1 VPGRIQG
8 HPAGYGFLVPDGTTA
23 QDVFLSRRGIR
34 PAMQGDRALVRVVSH
49 GRGGRREG
57 EVVKVLERGQK
68 RLVGVYRRG
77 TRTSCLVPHDKRIS
91 YPMTIPRYAGGGAR
105 DKDLVAAEITRYPTS
120 CSDLEG
126 SVVAVLGAAGDPQ
139 VETDAVIF
147 TYDLPTDFPPAVQ
160 AEAARAPADVP
171 AHAFSGRLDLR
182 HLPIVTIDGEN
193 ARDFDDA
200 VAIEPIRSGGVRL
213 TVAVADVA
221 AYVHAGSALDRE
233 AQSRGTSVYFPDRV
247 IPMLPETLS
256 NGICSLGPGVDR
268 LAKVVRL
275 DFSARGKPGRASFA
289 EAVIRSAARLTYT
302 DVTRVL
308 VDRDREIRTRY
319 GALVEPLERMQDLC
333 RKLLERRRARG
344 SIDLD
349 LPEAEIVLG
358 PGGNPENIVRAER
371 TIAHRVIE
379 EFMLAANEAVAR
391 HITARRLP
399 MLYRVHEPPAGDAIR
414 ELATFLEGFGLRLA
428 VDGGSPTPRAY
439 QQVIEAV
446 TGKPEEQLVNR
457 VLLRS
462 MTQARY
468 AAENLGHFG
477 LATDCYTHFTS
488 PIRRYPDLVVHRVL
502 ATTLGP
508 SLTEDARERFEAAL
522 PAIAEEASRRERI
535 AMDAEREAVALK
547 KAQFMQGKIGESFA
561 GSVSDVTSFGFF
573 VALDDHFV
581 EGLVHVSTLTDDFYE
596 HLERAHC
603 LRGRRRRR
611 TIRVGNRVSVRV
623 RGVSIERRQIDLVL
637 ESP

>member
-1 VPGRIQG
+1 
-8 HPAGYGFLVPDGTTA
+8 
-23 QDVFLSRRGIR
+23 
-34 PAMQGDRALVRVVSH
+34 MQGDRALVRVVSH

-57 EVVKVLERGQK
+57 EVAKILERGQK
-68 RLVGVYRRG
+68 RLVGVYRKG
-77 TRTSCLVPHDKRIS
+77 TRTNCLVPHDKRIS
-91 YPMTIPRYAGGGAR
+91 YPMTIPRNAGGGAR

-147 TYDLPTDFPPAVQ
+147 THDLPADFPPAVQ
-160 AEAARAPADVP
+160 AEAARVPADVP

-200 VAIEPIRSGGVRL
+200 VAIEPIRSGGFRL

-221 AYVHAGSALDRE
+221 AYVHAGSALDQE
-233 AQSRGTSVYFPDRV
+233 AASRGTSVYFPDRV

-256 NGICSLGPGVDR
+256 NGICSLEPGVDR
-268 LAKVVRL
+268 LAKVVSL
-275 DFSARGKPGRASFA
+275 DFSARGKPGRVSFVD
-289 EAVIRSAARLTYT
+289 AVIRSAARLTYT
-302 DVTRVL
+302 DVSRVL
-308 VDRDREIRTRY
+308 VDRDREIRTRHA
-319 GALVEPLERMQDLC
+319 ALVEPLERMQDLC
-333 RKLLERRRARG
+333 RRLLERRRARG

-349 LPEAEIVLG
+349 LPEAEIVLNTNG
-358 PGGNPENIVRAER
+358 DPEDIVRAER
-371 TIAHRVIE
+371 TIANRIIE
-379 EFMLAANEAVAR
+379 EFMLTANEAVAR

-399 MLYRVHEPPAGDAIR
+399 MLYRVHEPPAGDAVR
-414 ELATFLEGFGLRLA
+414 ELDTFLEGFGLRLA
-428 VDGGSPTPRAY
+428 VDGGKPSPRAY

-488 PIRRYPDLVVHRVL
+488 PIRRYPDLILHRIL
-502 ATTLGP
+502 ATTLGA
-508 SLTEDARERFEAAL
+508 SMTNDARERLEAAL
-522 PAIAEEASRRERI
+522 PAIAEQASRRERI
-535 AMDAEREAVALK
+535 AMDAEREVVALK
-547 KAQFMQGKIGESFA
+547 KAEFMQGKIGESFA
-561 GSVSDVTSFGFF
+561 GFVSDVTRFGFF

-611 TIRVGNRVSVRV
+611 TIRVGDRVSVRV
-623 RGVSIERRQIDLVL
+623 RGVSIERRQVDLVL